1 MQAEIITI
9 GDELLIGQTID
20 TNSAYLGQQL
30 GSIGISIARKTAVSD
45 KESAILSAVAESF
58 SRVDLVIMTGGL
70 GPTKDDITKKTL
82 CQYYQCGY
90 RRDEAVLAH
99 LEALFDSRGRLMLE
113 TNQVQADL
121 PALCETLHNA
131 VGTAPGMWFDQAGKV
146 LVSMPGV
153 PGEVYHLTEE
163 RVIPKLKV
171 KFPLPTVEHRTLVTL
186 QKAESLLSRQ
196 LESFEASLPPH
207 LSLAY
212 LPSFNMV
219 KLRLSQVQ
227 QGDAVASEGDIDL
240 YFDRLQQAIP
250 EDVFCLGD
258 IDPALYLSNYLI
270 KNQISFTTAESCT
283 GGWVAHRLMQAPG
296 ISAVYPGS
304 MVAYANEIKSAEL
317 GVDPEIIATHGAV
330 SEACAL
336 AMASGVRRKF
346 GVDLAIATTGVAG
359 PGGGTKEKPVGFVY
373 IAVSTQNGE
382 LCKSFRLFG
391 NREQIIQRTSNA
403 ALWMVKQVLK
413 MPTDSAA

>member
-1 MQAEIITI
+1 
-9 GDELLIGQTID
+9 
-20 TNSAYLGQQL
+20 
-30 GSIGISIARKTAVSD
+30 
-45 KESAILSAVAESF
+45 
-58 SRVDLVIMTGGL
+58 
-70 GPTKDDITKKTL
+70 
-82 CQYYQCGY
+82 
-90 RRDEAVLAH
+90 
-99 LEALFDSRGRLMLE
+99 
-113 TNQVQADL
+113 
-121 PALCETLHNA
+121 
-131 VGTAPGMWFDQAGKV
+131 
-146 LVSMPGV
+146 
-153 PGEVYHLTEE
+153 
-163 RVIPKLKV
+163 
-171 KFPLPTVEHRTLVTL
+171 VEHRTLVTL

>member
-20 TNSAYLGQQL
+20 TNSVYLGQQL
-30 GSIGISIARKTAVSD
+30 GAIGISIARKTAVSD
-45 KESAILSAVAESF
+45 KEAAILGALAESF
-58 SRVDLVIMTGGL
+58 SRVDLVIVTGGL

-82 CQYYQCGY
+82 CKFYNCGY

-99 LEALFDSRGRLMLE
+99 LEALFASRGRLMLE

-131 VGTAPGMWFDQAGKV
+131 VGTAPGMWFDQDGKV

-153 PGEVYHLTEE
+153 PGEVYHLTQE
-163 RVIPKLKV
+163 RVIPKLRE
-171 KFPLPTVEHRTLVTL
+171 KFPLPMVEHRTLVTL
-186 QKAESLLSRQ
+186 QKAESLLSRD
-196 LESFEASLPPH
+196 LESFEAQLPPH

-219 KLRLSQVQ
+219 KLRLSQVI
-227 QGDAVASEGDIDL
+227 QGDAVANNGDIDA
-240 YFDRLQQAIP
+240 YFGRLVEAIKD
-250 EDVFCLGD
+250 DVFCLGD
-258 IDPALYLSNYLI
+258 MDPALYLSDYLI
-270 KNQISFTTAESCT
+270 KNQISFTTSESCT

-304 MVAYANEIKSAEL
+304 IVAYANETKIAEL
-317 GVDPEIIATHGAV
+317 GVDPKIIEENGAV
-330 SEACAL
+330 SKACAE
-336 AMASGVRRKF
+336 AMAMGVRKKF
-346 GVDLAIATTGVAG
+346 GVDLAIATTGIAG
-359 PGGGTKEKPVGFVY
+359 PGGGTPEKPVGLVY
-373 IAVSTQNGE
+373 IAVSSKEGSM
-382 LCKSFRLFG
+382 CKSFRMFG
-391 NREQIIQRTSNA
+391 NREQIIQRSSNT

-413 MPTDSAA
+413 MPLESAR